1 LNNQGVQVA
10 EKNRVSIV
18 IPAFNEEE
26 SAAQV
31 MEEIKKVVAA
41 DPNEYEIIV
50 VDDGSTDN
58 TAQVLEAAGVRVV
71 RHPVNRGY
79 GAALKTG
86 IRHAAGDIV
95 VITDSDGTYPNEQ
108 IPAIVG
114 LMKDHDMVVGAR
126 IGSKVSIPLIRR
138 PAKWALRMLANYL
151 SGSKIPDLN
160 SGLRAFRRDVARRFF
175 NILPDGFSFTT
186 TITLAMLCNGYSVY
200 NHPIDY
206 FKRGGKSK
214 ISPIKDTL
222 NFINLI
228 VRTIMYFNP
237 LKVFMPV
244 SVFLFVAGVAF
255 LVYDVW
261 VVRNLGDKTVLA
273 LSLAL
278 LVGMLGMLADLIVKR
293 TDNTRD

>member
-1 LNNQGVQVA
+1 MGDSTS
-10 EKNRVSIV
+10 VSIV
-18 IPAFNEEE
+18 IPAYNEEE

-31 MEEIKKVVAA
+31 MDEIKKVVAA
-41 DPNEYEIIV
+41 DTHDYEIIV

-58 TAQVLEAAGVRVV
+58 TSQVLKAAGVRVI

-79 GAALKTG
+79 GATLKTG
-86 IRHAAGDIV
+86 IRHASGDIV
-95 VITDSDGTYPNEQ
+95 VITDADGTYPNEQ

-114 LMKDHDMVVGAR
+114 LMGHYDMVVGAR
-126 IGSKVSIPLIRR
+126 TGSKVSIPLVRR
-138 PAKWALRMLANYL
+138 PAKWALGALANYL

-160 SGLRAFRRDVARRFF
+160 SGLRAFRKDVAMHFF

-186 TITLAMLCNGYSVY
+186 TITLAMLCNGYAVH

-222 NFINLI
+222 NFVNLI

-237 LKVFMPV
+237 LKVFLPV
-244 SVFLFVAGVAF
+244 SLFLFLVGIAS

-273 LSLAL
+273 LSFAL

-293 TDNTRD
+293 TDNIRD